1 MGASLDLIL
10 EYDDSDREP
19 FSSDIDG
26 VIDFTK
32 SFNIAYSKPYA
43 LLQAIAGIR
52 GDSKIKPH
60 IPARGFPKHMN
71 HGVAKYF
78 HEQYGSDNPYSGWL
92 RFSELTASMEHASL
106 GLKDLD
112 DSLQI
117 VFEIFKLVAGKY
129 GDSRVRLIFA
139 IST

>member
-32 SFNIAYSKPYA
+32 SFDIVYGKPYK
-43 LLQAIAGIR
+43 LMQAIAGIR
-52 GDSKIKPH
+52 GDSNIKPAFA
-60 IPARGFPKHMN
+60 PRGFPKNMN
-71 HGVAKYF
+71 HRVEEYF
-78 HEQYGSDNPYSGWL
+78 RESHGLDNPYAGWL
-92 RFSELTASMEHASL
+92 RFSELTASLEHASL
-106 GLKDLD
+106 ELGEHGDC
-112 DSLQI
+112 LQM
-117 VFEIFKLVAGKY
+117 VFEIFKMLASKY